1 MISAGLAENRPPH
14 RVWPDDGAAA
24 GGLESGMGGSG
35 KGVLIGAL
43 ALAVLAGGTVGT
55 LYAMRAGPFK
65 GEVSAEAEPAAR
77 SELARFATGPLARLE
92 TPAVLETA
100 PDYVF
105 KDRQGTEVRFTD
117 FRGKVV
123 VVNLWAMWC
132 APCRTEMPT
141 IAALA
146 SAYPDGDLVVLPIN
160 VDTGDDAVADARSFI
175 DVHEPLP
182 FYSDTRFQLPFEFP
196 GRGKMPQTILLDRE
210 GRIRA
215 AFSGEADWNS
225 SEARA
230 LIDAI
235 LAES

>member
-1 MISAGLAENRPPH
+1 
-14 RVWPDDGAAA
+14 
-24 GGLESGMGGSG
+24 MGGSG

-43 ALAVLAGGTVGT
+43 ALAVIAGGTVGT

-65 GEVSAEAEPAAR
+65 GAAPAEAEQAAQ

-92 TPAVLETA
+92 TPAALESA

-105 KDRQGTEVRFTD
+105 RDRQGAEVRFAD

-123 VVNLWAMWC
+123 LVNLWAMWC

-146 SAYPDGDLVVLPIN
+146 SAYPVGDLVVLPIN
-160 VDTGDDAVADARSFI
+160 VDTGEDAVADARSFI

-196 GRGKMPQTILLDRE
+196 GKGKMPQTILLDRQ

-225 SEARA
+225 AEARA
-230 LIDAI
+230 LIDAV
-235 LAES
+235 LAEQVV

>member
-1 MISAGLAENRPPH
+1 MSGSKRG
-14 RVWPDDGAAA
+14 VWIG
-24 GGLESGMGGSG
+24 
-35 KGVLIGAL
+35 GAL

-65 GEVSAEAEPAAR
+65 AAEPAVAEK

-92 TPAVLETA
+92 TPAALEIA

-105 KDRQGTEVRFTD
+105 TDRDGAEVRFAD

-123 VVNLWAMWC
+123 LVNLWAMWC

-160 VDTGDDAVADARSFI
+160 VDTGEDAVADARSFI

-196 GRGKMPQTILLDRE
+196 GKGKMPQTILLDRQ

-215 AFSGEADWNS
+215 SFSGEADWNS
-225 SEARA
+225 AEARA
-230 LIDAI
+230 LIDAV
-235 LAES
+235 LAEEAV